1 MLHRQ
6 ENMVADNQHADHV
19 QPNALI
25 PLMPWRPDV
34 RASASTFW
42 NLRSFTVTAL
52 ALLRLRLSFHRLLM
66 ATAGISYAFC
76 LY

>member
-1 MLHRQ
+1 
-6 ENMVADNQHADHV
+6 MVADNQHADHV

-66 ATAGISYAFC
+66 ATAGISYGFC

>member
-1 MLHRQ
+1 
-6 ENMVADNQHADHV
+6 MVADNQHADHV

-34 RASASTFW
+34 RASANTFW

-52 ALLRLRLSFHRLLM
+52 ALLRLRAALRLSFHRLLM
-66 ATAGISYAFC
+66 ATASISYGFC